1 LNTFIVDRPS
11 TIVHRQS
18 SCREFPASPVNNI
31 SDYELRQMFDRAR
44 SGILPDNHPQ
54 TMAQKLAA
62 IPMLDRTTLV
72 FAYVCG
78 AGCVALVAGL
88 LLDQALFAAAAKL
101 LASTAF
107 IATAISAGALASRY
121 GAIILAGLVF
131 AWLGDAFLI
140 GTSERW
146 FLFGLVSFLLAHV
159 AYITAFIGAGT
170 NRNWTLGAALPV
182 IVIAMLVLFWLAPHV
197 PGSLAWPVRIYTSV
211 ISLMV
216 ITAFG
221 TLGAGA
227 SPLIVAGACLF
238 FISDL
243 SVAAM
248 RFTDP
253 LFPTFVLGLPLYYM
267 GQLCLAL
274 SVASTRPLKT

>member
-1 LNTFIVDRPS
+1 
-11 TIVHRQS
+11 
-18 SCREFPASPVNNI
+18 
-31 SDYELRQMFDRAR
+31 MFGGVQ
-44 SGILPDNHPQ
+44 SGILPDNSLQ
-54 TMAQKLAA
+54 TMAQQLTAFQM
-62 IPMLDRTTLV
+62 PDRTSLA
-72 FAYVCG
+72 FAYICG

-88 LLDQALFAAAAKL
+88 LLEQAIFAAAAKL

-107 IATAISAGALASRY
+107 IAAAIAAGAFASRY
-121 GAIILAGLVF
+121 GVVILAGLALSWF
-131 AWLGDAFLI
+131 GDAFLI
-140 GTSERW
+140 SSNERW
-146 FLFGLVSFLLAHV
+146 FLLGLVSFLCAHV
-159 AYITAFIGAGT
+159 AYVTAFVGAGVD
-170 NRNWTLGAALPV
+170 RSWTLGAAIPL
-182 IVIAMLVLFWLAPHV
+182 IVIAVLVLFWLAPHV
-197 PGSLAWPVRIYTSV
+197 PGTLAWPVRIYTAV

-238 FISDL
+238 FVSDL

-253 LFPTFVLGLPLYYM
+253 PFPTYVLGLPLYYM

-274 SVASTRPLKT
+274 SVSSARSLKL

>member
-1 LNTFIVDRPS
+1 
-11 TIVHRQS
+11 
-18 SCREFPASPVNNI
+18 
-31 SDYELRQMFDRAR
+31 MFDGVR
-44 SGILPDNHPQ
+44 SGILPDDNPRPKVLQ
-54 TMAQKLAA
+54 LTA
-62 IPMLDRTTLV
+62 IRLPSRTTLA

-78 AGCVALVAGL
+78 AGCVVLVTGL
-88 LLDQALFAAAAKL
+88 LLDQTSIAAAAKL

-107 IATAISAGALASRY
+107 IATAIAAGAFASRY
-121 GAIILAGLVF
+121 GAVILTGLVLSWF
-131 AWLGDAFLI
+131 GDAFLI
-140 GTSERW
+140 SNSERW
-146 FLFGLVSFLLAHV
+146 FLAGLVSFLCAHV
-159 AYITAFIGAGT
+159 AYVTAFVGVGVD
-170 NRNWTLGAALPV
+170 RNWTLGAAVPIMV
-182 IVIAMLVLFWLAPHV
+182 VAMLVLLWLVPHV
-197 PGSLAWPVRIYTSV
+197 PASMMWPVRIYTAV

-253 LFPTFVLGLPLYYM
+253 LFPTYVLGLPLYYS
-267 GQLCLAL
+267 GQLCFAL
-274 SVASTRPLKT
+274 SVSMAPSLKV